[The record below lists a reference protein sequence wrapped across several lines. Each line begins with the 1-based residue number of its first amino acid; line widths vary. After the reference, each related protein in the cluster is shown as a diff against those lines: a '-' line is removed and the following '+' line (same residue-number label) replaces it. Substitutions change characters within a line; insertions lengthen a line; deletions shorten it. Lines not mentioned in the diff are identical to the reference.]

1 MLTTIGLLTN
11 GYSKDHRTHQT
22 LDPFQE
28 ELKIEISETNLTL
41 DEYTDVNIAQIFD
54 PLLGLNIVKNSTVLA
69 GSPAYKVEYN
79 TTQGLNQLK
88 VMEIWTIIEGKSY
101 DSIYSALSEEY
112 FDYLPTVKKMLD
124 SVKIIMSNDKSNNNN
139 KSQFNAG
146 NLSLY
151 ESPQLSILY
160 PTAWE
165 MPKEGMGDDKVRS
178 GKAKIVIFRSPFED
192 GGSVAPSWHEI
203 TFTMAIDIDS
213 VHDAGTDYRTIYSRV
228 PYNVWTGNWARQ
240 VQEIS
245 AYDDARVLDETNNYT
260 IFDKNSQE
268 TKYILFS
275 FDLEKI
281 NSPQRYKAVFYMT
294 DYFVR
299 DRSFCRMIDTTNWV
313 IIPPPEFSML
323 ASPSS
328 IVLRP
333 GEEKDVE
340 LQIKGNTDLQSE
352 ASLSVGNNY
361 NATEF
366 NISLVPS
373 KASIPASGTG
383 SSALHIK
390 ALDSAKPKP
399 YTFPIVANISF
410 PTSITNRGGETF
422 SNNRSV
428 NVIESS
434 NLTLTVLPPYTDA
447 EKLSNFTTTWITPV
461 QGIWTFLAGVGAVIA
476 PVIITLYRKRKKKD
490 D

>member
-1 MLTTIGLLTN
+1 MYVKRQYYLEYVLLPFFIAIILFQLYPSTLTMISQQTFASSPSFVRQEIVDATDDWIFWRGSSDKSQVYSHQGNLVEVDKAKNISQCKIGDEFISPDIKSVSYISNGKTLNATVWLTSN
-11 GYSKDHRTHQT
+11 FEEPPVNDT

-41 DEYTDVNIAQIFD
+41 DEYADVNIAQIFD
-54 PLLGLNIVKNSTVLA
+54 PLLGLNIVKNSTMLA

-79 TTQGLNQLK
+79 TTQGLNELK

-101 DSIYSALSEEY
+101 DFIYSALSEEY

-124 SVKIIMSNDKSNNNN
+124 SVKIKMSNDKSNNNN

-146 NLSLY
+146 NFLLY

-165 MPKEGMGDDKVRS
+165 MPKEEMDDDKVRS
-178 GKAKIVIFRSPFED
+178 SKSKIVIFRSPFED

-228 PYNVWTGNWARQ
+228 PYNVWTGNWSRQ

-299 DRSFCRMIDTTNWV
+299 DRNFCRMIDTTNWV

-333 GEEKDVE
+333 GEEKD
-340 LQIKGNTDLQSE
+340 D
-352 ASLSVGNNY
+352 
-361 NATEF
+361 
-366 NISLVPS
+366 
-373 KASIPASGTG
+373 
-383 SSALHIK
+383 
-390 ALDSAKPKP
+390 
-399 YTFPIVANISF
+399 
-410 PTSITNRGGETF
+410 
-422 SNNRSV
+422 
-428 NVIESS
+428 
-434 NLTLTVLPPYTDA
+434 
-447 EKLSNFTTTWITPV
+447 
-461 QGIWTFLAGVGAVIA
+461 GA
-476 PVIITLYRKRKKKD
+476 
-490 D
+490 